1 MKKHGFDSDSLSCLL
16 TFWMTCFSNY
26 YITVAWVS
34 NIFAPYPD
42 LVMFLCIYV
51 SLGPSRRFRRVVETI
66 QAQLLSSHDQ
76 PMVQALSGE
85 TAYANRNHLGSI

>member
-1 MKKHGFDSDSLSCLL
+1 
-16 TFWMTCFSNY
+16 
-26 YITVAWVS
+26 
-34 NIFAPYPD
+34 
-42 LVMFLCIYV
+42 MFVCIYV

-85 TAYANRNHLGSI
+85 TAYTNRNTKYSKKLTFVPIDFIHLVSSQDSLLKQ